1 MGNVF
6 KKTVTRPLPPGAEIF
21 TRQGVRLARWRDGK
35 GKTRTSP
42 VTSGKD
48 ESDRIRDESGTYVA
62 RYRDGNGLVVEV
74 STKCRDKTAA
84 QSVLADLERRAE
96 RVRSNILTAA
106 EDRISD
112 HRTTS
117 IAEHFDSYLDSL
129 AAAGSVPLHRHNVR
143 TYLDRLAE
151 ACGFKRL
158 NDLNREALERW
169 LAVETK
175 NGRSARSRNCHRA
188 AIIAFA
194 NWCTDPSIGRLSS
207 NPFKGVPKADE
218 KADPRRRR
226 RSMTEAELIRLLD
239 VARRRPLLD
248 ALTVRTGERKGQA
261 IANVRPKVRERL
273 ETIGRERALTYKTL
287 VLTGLRKNE
296 LATLTVAQ
304 LRLDG
309 ACAYVELDAADEKN
323 REGNDVIVRADLASD
338 LRAWLADKLAAR
350 QAEALRRGEPIPA
363 RLDSDTL
370 VFVVP
375 TALDKI
381 FNGDLKAAGIPKR
394 DGRGRTLDVHALRTT
409 FGTLLGRGGVPLRT
423 AQAAMRHSDPK
434 LTANVYT
441 DPKLLDVEG
450 ALDALPSLSLD
461 AGPTAERERVRA
473 TGTDGLSSS
482 AVAPLVALNDGNG
495 SKMLCIGD
503 KTKAEPPFS
512 IGPARLDASLD
523 VSRDSAILQGVVTSG
538 FSVCPTGVEPVTF
551 SSGGNS
557 VRTTLFDLNLC

>member
-1 MGNVF
+1 MGSVS
-6 KKTVTRPLPPGAEIF
+6 KKAVTRPLPPNAEIIV
-21 TRQGVRLARWRDGK
+21 RQGVRLARWRDAK
-35 GKTRTSP
+35 GKVRTAP
-42 VTSGKD
+42 LTIGKD
-48 ESDRIRDESGTYVA
+48 GTERIRDESATYIA
-62 RYRDGNGLVVEV
+62 RYRDGKGLVVEV
-74 STKCRDKTAA
+74 STGCRDKSAA

-96 RVRSNILTAA
+96 RVRSNMLTAA
-106 EDRISD
+106 EDRMAD
-112 HRTTS
+112 HLTTP
-117 IAEHFDSYLDSL
+117 IADHFDAYVNSL

-143 TYLDRLAE
+143 TYLDRLAD

-169 LAVETK
+169 LAAETK
-175 NGRSARSRNCHRA
+175 NNRSARSRNCHRA
-188 AIIAFA
+188 TIIAFA
-194 NWCTDPSIGRLSS
+194 NWCTDPSIGRLAS

-226 RSMTEAELIRLLD
+226 RSMTEAELVRLLD

-248 ALTVRTGERKGQA
+248 ALTVRRGDRKGQA
-261 IANVRPKVRERL
+261 VAKVRPEVRDQL
-273 ETIGRERALTYKTL
+273 ETVGRERALIYKTL

-296 LATLTVAQ
+296 LATLTFAQ

-323 REGNDVIVRADLASD
+323 REGNDVIVRADLATD
-338 LRAWLADKLAAR
+338 LRAWLADKLAALR
-350 QAEALRRGEPIPA
+350 AEALRRGEPIPA
-363 RLDSDTL
+363 RLPADTL

-381 FNGDLKAAGIPKR
+381 FNRDLKAAEIPKR

-450 ALDALPSLSLD
+450 GSRRPADPVARRRAD
-461 AGPTAERERVRA
+461 WRARERPGDWDRRIW
-473 TGTDGLSSS
+473 LS
-482 AVAPLVALNDGNG
+482 APLHRSLHRTSATD
-495 SKMLCIGD
+495 D
-503 KTKAEPPFS
+503 KR
-512 IGPARLDASLD
+512 G
-523 VSRDSAILQGVVTSG
+523 
-538 FSVCPTGVEPVTF
+538 
-551 SSGGNS
+551 
-557 VRTTLFDLNLC
+557 TTLTKRKPSGRCRSGRLGLTQVSQFRAIPLFYRGFQRAASQYARRDLNLQPLASEASALSN